1 LRKEIYLSHIVNIQ
15 TEIRDVEA
23 LSAAARRMQ
32 LPPPRC
38 EDVQLFSS
46 HATGYAVRLRD
57 WRYTVVCDVASG
69 QVAVDKFDGR
79 WGKQEEL
86 DRLFQS
92 YAIERTMLEARK
104 QGHTVHEQP
113 LDDGSVKLTVCVGG
127 AS

>member
-1 LRKEIYLSHIVNIQ
+1 MSHIVNIQ

-23 LSAAARRMQ
+23 LNAATRRMH
-32 LPPPRC
+32 LPPPRH
-38 EDVQLFSS
+38 EEVQLFSS
-46 HATGYAVRLRD
+46 RETGYAVRLRD
-57 WRYTVVCDVASG
+57 WRYPVVCDVESG
-69 QVAVDKFDGR
+69 QVVFDNFGGR